1 MRRSFIV
8 RVIATV
14 TKDIVCEGEGLT
26 EERARLAPFEYAESE
41 TEVEQTDFEVR
52 SVKPNE

>member
-8 RVIATV
+8 RVRATV

-26 EERARLAPFEYAESE
+26 EELARLSPFDYAESE
-41 TEVEQTDFEVR
+41 TEVDQTDYDVI
-52 SVKPNE
+52 SVIPNV